1 MKYKSAGLLLV
12 WFIEKDCE
20 RYDCRKCGFEKYCYR
35 AVDIV
40 VEGNKNV
47 KGIKQT
53 SDRAL

>member
-1 MKYKSAGLLLV
+1 MRYKSAGLLLE

-20 RYDCRKCGFEKYCYR
+20 KYDCRKCGFEKYCYR

-53 SDRAL
+53 SNRTL